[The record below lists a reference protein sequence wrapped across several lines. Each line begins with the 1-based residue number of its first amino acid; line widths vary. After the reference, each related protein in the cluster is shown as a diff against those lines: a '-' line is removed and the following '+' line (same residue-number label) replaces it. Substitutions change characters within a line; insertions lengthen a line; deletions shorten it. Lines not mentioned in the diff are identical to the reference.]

1 MVIAGLMLIF
11 LGVFTKLGAVL
22 STIPDP
28 LVGGV
33 LASSM
38 AMVGGVA
45 IANVQQVDLK
55 SSRNIAILGFSLMV
69 GMIVPSYFKDHPIV
83 TGSFIFFL
91 VPLPPMHFTVS
102 SCRI

>member
-11 LGVFTKLGAVL
+11 LGSFTKLGAVL

-45 IANVQQVDLK
+45 IANVQQVIDSK
-55 SSRNIAILGFSLMV
+55 F
-69 GMIVPSYFKDHPIV
+69 Y
-83 TGSFIFFL
+83 SFIFRTSHEILHLFIL
-91 VPLPPMHFTVS
+91 S
-102 SCRI
+102 

>member
-1 MVIAGLMLIF
+1 MASRTTMFVAGFMLIL
-11 LGVFTKLGAVL
+11 LGMCTKLGAVL

-45 IANVQQVDLK
+45 IANIQV
-55 SSRNIAILGFSLMV
+55 G
-69 GMIVPSYFKDHPIV
+69 
-83 TGSFIFFL
+83 T
-91 VPLPPMHFTVS
+91 
-102 SCRI
+102 

>member
-1 MVIAGLMLIF
+1 MVVAGILLIL
-11 LGVFTKLGAVL
+11 LGVFTKVGAIL

-45 IANVQQVDLK
+45 IANVQAVDLK
-55 SSRNIAILGFSLMV
+55 NSRNLAILGFSIMI
-69 GMIVPSYFKDHPIV
+69 GMIVPKYYERHAEEIK
-83 TGSFIFFL
+83 TGKLARKSRCF
-91 VPLPPMHFTVS
+91 S
-102 SCRI
+102 

>member
-1 MVIAGLMLIF
+1 MKI
-11 LGVFTKLGAVL
+11 L

-45 IANVQQVDLK
+45 IANVQSVDLK
-55 SSRNIAILGFSLMV
+55 NSRNVAILGFALMI
-69 GMIVPSYFKDHPIV
+69 GL
-83 TGSFIFFL
+83 L
-91 VPLPPMHFTVS
+91 VPNYFTKHPEARTGWSGFDQVMRVLMTMPMFVGAATACILDNTVPGEG
-102 SCRI
+102 